1 MDGATMAGGP
11 SLWQVGG
18 ALVAVFALLIVVLK
32 FLQRWQRSDGAGAD
46 ARVLS
51 VRRLGPRREL
61 QVLRVGDEVHT
72 LYRHEAAMVL
82 LKTESLAGH
91 QAAVATGTTPATPPL
106 HRRLRALVGAA
117 GGAAVTTEP

>member
-1 MDGATMAGGP
+1 MTGGP
-11 SLWQVGG
+11 SFWQVGS
-18 ALVAVFALLIVVLK
+18 ALVAVLALLVVVLK
-32 FLQRWQRSDGAGAD
+32 FLQRWQRTDGTGAD
-46 ARVLS
+46 VRVLS

-91 QAAVATGTTPATPPL
+91 QTAAATVATPALPPL

-117 GGAAVTTEP
+117 GGSTATTEP